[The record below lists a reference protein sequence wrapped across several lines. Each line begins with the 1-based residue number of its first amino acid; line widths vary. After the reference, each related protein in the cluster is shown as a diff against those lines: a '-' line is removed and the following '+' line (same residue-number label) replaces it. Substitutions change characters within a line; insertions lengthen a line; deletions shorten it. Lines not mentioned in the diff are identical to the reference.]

1 MVQKR
6 ESVCERDCI
15 HGWMGKCVHGRLCV
29 RVDKCGLTT
38 NLPKER
44 CKRGTDIY
52 HTLDTWMFD
61 ASTATPAMTT
71 EPHLLTN
78 NDLSDLQAQ
87 ISFNTQGRSLEEI
100 MDYWLQVQDD
110 SLRIYKQLGEE
121 YEKQQKY
128 QVIINTKRK

>member
-1 MVQKR
+1 MCICQEWRNGHV
-6 ESVCERDCI
+6 VC
-15 HGWMGKCVHGRLCV
+15 VCV

-44 CKRGTDIY
+44 CKRGTEIY
-52 HTLDTWMFD
+52 PNLDTWMIE

-71 EPHLLTN
+71 EPDLLTS

-87 ISFNTQGRSLEEI
+87 IGYNTQGRSLAEI
-100 MDYWLQVQDD
+100 MDFWLQVQDD

-121 YEKQQKY
+121 CQKHQKY
-128 QVIINTKRK
+128 QVIIKSKEMISC